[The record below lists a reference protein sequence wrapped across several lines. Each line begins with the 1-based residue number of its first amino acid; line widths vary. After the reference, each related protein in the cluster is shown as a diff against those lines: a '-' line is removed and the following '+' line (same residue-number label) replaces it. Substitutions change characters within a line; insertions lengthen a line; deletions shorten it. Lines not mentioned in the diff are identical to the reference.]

1 MPEANIVTSLLRA
14 HFDRELADLQEAI
27 LLLGSRARHAG
38 EAGVR
43 AFLENDPERAGEVVV
58 GDQAI
63 NDLRFEIERRC
74 YALLARE
81 QPVAGDMRVIVTALT
96 IASELERIGDHAK
109 KIAQIC
115 QRTCGESRPIPLVG
129 IDQMREIALSMLDD
143 ALSTISTRDVD
154 AARVVSSRDDLV
166 DALYK
171 QTFNVTL
178 TYMLESNRA
187 ISAGTHLIQVAHELE
202 RVADRATNIAE
213 RVIYV
218 VSGELV
224 DLNA

>member
-1 MPEANIVTSLLRA
+1 MAAPMRT
-14 HFDRELADLQEAI
+14 HFDRELADLKYTV
-27 LLLGSRARHAG
+27 LLLGSRARQAVACSMRAFIENDLDAAG
-38 EAGVR
+38 EIIA
-43 AFLENDPERAGEVVV
+43 

-63 NDLRFEIERRC
+63 NDLRYQIEQWC

-81 QPVAGDMRVIVTALT
+81 QPVAGDMRAIVAALT
-96 IASELERIGDHAK
+96 FATELERIADHGK
-109 KIAQIC
+109 KIARIC
-115 QRTCGESRPIPLVG
+115 QRTAGEPRPIPLEG
-129 IDQMREIALSMLDD
+129 IQRMKDLALAMVDEALAALASRD
-143 ALSTISTRDVD
+143 AD
-154 AARVVSSRDDLV
+154 AARAVSIKDDEV

-178 TYMLESNRA
+178 TYMLESTRA
-187 ISAGTHLIQVAHELE
+187 INAGTQLIQIAHELE

-218 VSGELV
+218 VEGELV